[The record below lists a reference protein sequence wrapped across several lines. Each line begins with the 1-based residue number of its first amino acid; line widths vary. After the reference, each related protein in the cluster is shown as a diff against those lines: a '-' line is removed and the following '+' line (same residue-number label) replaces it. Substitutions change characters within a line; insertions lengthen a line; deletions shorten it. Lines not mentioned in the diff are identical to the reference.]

1 MVASRRSRGHAHPT
15 YPRCVIS
22 LACWSRK
29 QDACART
36 CRAHS
41 CGARCRCAGKACVL
55 CCSDVLK
62 FTLWLT
68 ALFVGASSADVPS
81 PAPLHD
87 SQRVCAVRLPVR
99 SCASYSSAHVGDLQT
114 WESHCVG

>member
-1 MVASRRSRGHAHPT
+1 MVASRRFRGR
-15 YPRCVIS
+15 PRPIS
-22 LACWSRK
+22 PRYVFSLVCWSRK
-29 QDACART
+29 LDACAPT
-36 CRAHS
+36 CCARS
-41 CGARCRCAGKACVL
+41 CGARCRCAGTACVL